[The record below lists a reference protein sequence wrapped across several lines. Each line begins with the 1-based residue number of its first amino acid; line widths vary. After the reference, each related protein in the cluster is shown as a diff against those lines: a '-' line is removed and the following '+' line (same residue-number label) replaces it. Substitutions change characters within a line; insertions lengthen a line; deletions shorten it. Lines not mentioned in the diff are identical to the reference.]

1 MKHIIQKILLLLLT
15 ALFIAS
21 CYKDKGNYAYQPIND
36 IVATTTAD
44 TFRINQFDTLVIRPT
59 IQGTDTNRLSYEWRV
74 YPLPDPT
81 DPNSIGIIGVIS
93 RERYLNVPIT
103 VKPNTFY
110 YNLDFVVKDTVTGVS
125 YFKKLYMQVTTNFQT
140 GWMALEQKPGGADIS
155 FIRPDFTA
163 YHGIYSGAN
172 PDRPL
177 PATARQLVSINTS
190 SLLGTLNMV
199 YYDGGG
205 YTMDNASLQVTGDYT
220 KLFYAPPA
228 IVQPYTM
235 SKPTIYAYGPYTL
248 CGGKVYALN
257 GLFASKLFGT
267 SFTAPD
273 NLDYKVAPFI
283 AGGFSYGGVFFDQLN
298 YRFLYDGGSTST
310 TLKTFPVNTSMAF
323 DLNNVPKK
331 MLTMKAGLGNILAP
345 TNWYSVF
352 KNQDN
357 DSCFLYTLNPGGNQT
372 TSPVAEAQ
380 QAILNS
386 PDVQNSPDYLF
397 SNTIKQMYYAAGNK
411 LYLYDMV
418 ANASRVIYEFAAGE
432 AITAMAMQNGVITLA
447 TYNGHAGG
455 GAVYYLTVAATG
467 DISGNTY
474 SQLIPGFEK
483 IVSLVYKV
491 G

>member
-1 MKHIIQKILLLLLT
+1 MKHIIQALLVVIVIT
-15 ALFIAS
+15 G

-44 TFRINQFDTLVIRPT
+44 TFRVNQFDTLVIHPSIT
-59 IQGTDTNRLSYEWRV
+59 GTDTNRLSYEWRV

-81 DPNSIGIIGVIS
+81 NPNSIGMIGVIS
-93 RERYLNVPIT
+93 RERFLHIPIT

-125 YFKKLYMQVTTNFQT
+125 YFKKMYMQVTTNFQT
-140 GWMALEQKPGGADIS
+140 GWMALEQKSGGADIS
-155 FIRPDFTA
+155 FIRADYTA
-163 YHGIYSGAN
+163 YHGVYSGAN
-172 PDRPL
+172 PSLPL
-177 PATARQLVSINTS
+177 PATARQLVSINTG
-190 SLLGTLNMV
+190 SLLNTLNMV

-205 YTMDNASLQVTGDYT
+205 YTMDNTSLQVTADYT
-220 KLFYAPPA
+220 KLFYTPPA
-228 IVQPYTM
+228 VVQPYTM
-235 SKPTIYAYGPYTL
+235 AKPTIYAYGPYTL

-273 NLDYKVAPFI
+273 NLGYTVAPFI
-283 AGGFSYGGVFFDQLN
+283 AGGLSYGGVFFDQLN

-310 TLKTFPVNTSMAF
+310 TLKTFPANNTMAF

-345 TNWYSVF
+345 SNWYIVF
-352 KNQDN
+352 KNLSNDN
-357 DSCFLYTLNPGGNQT
+357 CFLYTLNPGGNLT

-386 PDVQNSPDYLF
+386 PGVESSPDYLF
-397 SNTIKQMYYAAGNK
+397 SSTIKQLYYAAGNK

-418 ANASRVIYEFAAGE
+418 ANQSRVIYEFTAGE
-432 AITAMAMQNGVITLA
+432 SITAMAMQSGVITLA

-455 GAVYYLTVAATG
+455 GSIYYLPVAATG

-474 SQLIPGFEK
+474 SKLITGFEK